1 MNFLVLFINTF
12 TDPIVSFQEIKKKNN
27 WKTSY
32 MPLIVLMLLGAMGL
46 LLLKDLYY
54 DVQLEQ
60 SVKWIEN
67 SSQIP
72 DDQKE
77 DALKSIYES
86 FENPKPFSMLIMWL
100 TNIFAGPLRVI
111 MMTLIILMII
121 KVFFGL
127 ETNYLDLLPYVS
139 YSYLVTVLETLIKV
153 PLMLNKET
161 IEVFTGL
168 GLFEIGDKGTFINNL
183 FAGMDLFSVWRII
196 LIGIGLSVYYKK
208 SAKPFIIA
216 IFIYWL
222 FQISIFAA
230 LGSIFI

>member
-111 MMTLIILMII
+111 MMTLIVLMII

>member
-1 MNFLVLFINTF
+1 MKYLALFINIF
-12 TDPIVSFQEIKKKNN
+12 TDPIVSFQELKKTND
-27 WKTSY
+27 WKTSF
-32 MPLIVLMLLGAMGL
+32 MPLIVLMVLGAISL
-46 LLLKDLYY
+46 LLLKELYY

-77 DALKSIYES
+77 DALKSVYES
-86 FENPKPFSMLIMWL
+86 LETPRPFSILIMWL
-100 TNIFAGPLRVI
+100 TNVFAGPLRII
-111 MMTLIILMII
+111 MTTLIVLMIV
-121 KVFFGL
+121 KFFFG
-127 ETNYLDLLPYVS
+127 ESTRYSNLLPYVS
-139 YSYLVTVLETLIKV
+139 FSYLITILETVIKI
-153 PLMLNKET
+153 PLMINKWS
-161 IEVFTGL
+161 IDVYTGL
-168 GLFEIGDKGTFINNL
+168 GLLDISEKGTFINNL
-183 FAGMDLFSVWRII
+183 FAAVDLFSVWRII

-230 LGSIFI
+230 LGSLFI

>member
-1 MNFLVLFINTF
+1 MNYLALFINIF
-12 TDPIVSFQEIKKKNN
+12 TDPIVSFQELKKIND
-27 WKTSY
+27 WKTSF
-32 MPLIVLMLLGAMGL
+32 MPLIVLMLLGAVSL
-46 LLLKDLYY
+46 LLLKELYY

-77 DALKSIYES
+77 DALKSVYES
-86 FENPKPFSMLIMWL
+86 LENPRPFSILIMWL
-100 TNIFAGPLRVI
+100 TNVFAGPLRII
-111 MMTLIILMII
+111 MTTLIVLMIV
-121 KVFFGL
+121 KFFFG
-127 ETNYLDLLPYVS
+127 ESIRYSNLLPYVS
-139 YSYLVTVLETLIKV
+139 FSYLITVLETVIKI
-153 PLMLNKET
+153 PLMINKWS
-161 IEVFTGL
+161 IDVYTGL
-168 GLFEIGDKGTFINNL
+168 GLLDIGEKGTFINNL
-183 FAGMDLFSVWRII
+183 FAAMDLFSVWRII

-230 LGSIFI
+230 LGSLFI

>member
-111 MMTLIILMII
+111 MMTLIVLMII

-168 GLFEIGDKGTFINNL
+168 GLLEIGDKGTFINNL

>member
-111 MMTLIILMII
+111 MMTLIVLIII

>member
-1 MNFLVLFINTF
+1 MKYLALFINIF
-12 TDPIVSFQEIKKKNN
+12 TDPIVSFQELKKIND
-27 WKTSY
+27 WKTSF
-32 MPLIVLMLLGAMGL
+32 MPLIVLMLLGAVSL
-46 LLLKDLYY
+46 LLLKELYY

-77 DALKSIYES
+77 DALKSVYES
-86 FENPKPFSMLIMWL
+86 LENPRPFSILIMWL
-100 TNIFAGPLRVI
+100 TNVFAGPLRII
-111 MMTLIILMII
+111 MTTLIVLMIV
-121 KVFFGL
+121 KFFFG
-127 ETNYLDLLPYVS
+127 ESTRYSNLLPYVS
-139 YSYLVTVLETLIKV
+139 FSYLITILETVIKI
-153 PLMLNKET
+153 PLMINKWS
-161 IEVFTGL
+161 IDVYTGL
-168 GLFEIGDKGTFINNL
+168 GLLGIGEKGTFINNL
-183 FAGMDLFSVWRII
+183 FAAVDLFSVWRII

-230 LGSIFI
+230 LGSLFI

>member
-1 MNFLVLFINTF
+1 MKYLALFINIF
-12 TDPIVSFQEIKKKNN
+12 TDPIVSFQELKKIND
-27 WKTSY
+27 WKTSF
-32 MPLIVLMLLGAMGL
+32 MPLIVLMLLGAVSL
-46 LLLKDLYY
+46 LLLKELYY

-77 DALKSIYES
+77 DALKSVYES
-86 FENPKPFSMLIMWL
+86 LENPRPFSILIMWL
-100 TNIFAGPLRVI
+100 TNVFAGPLRII
-111 MMTLIILMII
+111 MTTLIVLMIV
-121 KVFFGL
+121 KFFFG
-127 ETNYLDLLPYVS
+127 ESIRYSNLLPYVS
-139 YSYLVTVLETLIKV
+139 FSYLITVLETVIKI
-153 PLMLNKET
+153 PLMINKWS
-161 IEVFTGL
+161 IDVYTGL
-168 GLFEIGDKGTFINNL
+168 GLLDIGEKGTFINNL
-183 FAGMDLFSVWRII
+183 FAAMDLFSVWRII

-230 LGSIFI
+230 LGSLFI

>member
-1 MNFLVLFINTF
+1 MKYLALFINIF
-12 TDPIVSFQEIKKKNN
+12 TDPIVSFQELKKTND
-27 WKTSY
+27 WKTSF
-32 MPLIVLMLLGAMGL
+32 MPLIVLMVLGAVSL
-46 LLLKDLYY
+46 LLLKELYY

-77 DALKSIYES
+77 DALKSVYES
-86 FENPKPFSMLIMWL
+86 LENPRPFSILIMWL
-100 TNIFAGPLRVI
+100 TNVFAGPLRII
-111 MMTLIILMII
+111 MTTLIVLMIV
-121 KVFFGL
+121 KFFFG
-127 ETNYLDLLPYVS
+127 ESTRYSNLLPYVS
-139 YSYLVTVLETLIKV
+139 FSYLITILETVIKI
-153 PLMLNKET
+153 PLMINKWS
-161 IEVFTGL
+161 IDVYTGL
-168 GLFEIGDKGTFINNL
+168 GLLGIGEKGTFINNL
-183 FAGMDLFSVWRII
+183 FAAVDLFSVWRII

-230 LGSIFI
+230 LGSLFI

>member
-1 MNFLVLFINTF
+1 MKYLALFINIF
-12 TDPIVSFQEIKKKNN
+12 TDPIVSFQELKKTND
-27 WKTSY
+27 WKTSF
-32 MPLIVLMLLGAMGL
+32 MPLIVLMVLGAISL
-46 LLLKDLYY
+46 LLLKELYY

-77 DALKSIYES
+77 DALKSVYES
-86 FENPKPFSMLIMWL
+86 LENPRPFSILIMWL
-100 TNIFAGPLRVI
+100 TNVFAGPLRII
-111 MMTLIILMII
+111 MTTLIVLMIV
-121 KVFFGL
+121 KFFFG
-127 ETNYLDLLPYVS
+127 ESTSYSNLLPYIS
-139 YSYLVTVLETLIKV
+139 FSYLVTVLETVIKI
-153 PLMLNKET
+153 PLMLNKWS
-161 IEVFTGL
+161 IDVYTGL
-168 GLFEIGDKGTFINNL
+168 GLLGIGEKGTFINNL
-183 FAGMDLFSVWRII
+183 FAAMDLFSVWRII

-230 LGSIFI
+230 LGSLFI

>member
-1 MNFLVLFINTF
+1 
-12 TDPIVSFQEIKKKNN
+12 
-27 WKTSY
+27 
-32 MPLIVLMLLGAMGL
+32 
-46 LLLKDLYY
+46 
-54 DVQLEQ
+54 
-60 SVKWIEN
+60 
-67 SSQIP
+67 
-72 DDQKE
+72 
-77 DALKSIYES
+77 
-86 FENPKPFSMLIMWL
+86 
-100 TNIFAGPLRVI
+100 
-111 MMTLIILMII
+111 MII

>member
-111 MMTLIILMII
+111 MMTLIVLMII

-230 LGSIFI
+230 LGSLFI

>member
-1 MNFLVLFINTF
+1 MKYLALFINIF
-12 TDPIVSFQEIKKKNN
+12 TDPIVSFQELKKTND
-27 WKTSY
+27 WKTSF
-32 MPLIVLMLLGAMGL
+32 MPLIVLMLLGAVSL
-46 LLLKDLYY
+46 LLLKELYY

-77 DALKSIYES
+77 DALKSVYES
-86 FENPKPFSMLIMWL
+86 LENPRPFSILIMWL
-100 TNIFAGPLRVI
+100 TNVFAGPLRII
-111 MMTLIILMII
+111 MTTLIVLMIV
-121 KVFFGL
+121 KFFFG
-127 ETNYLDLLPYVS
+127 ESTRYSNLLPYVS
-139 YSYLVTVLETLIKV
+139 FSYLITVLETVIKI
-153 PLMLNKET
+153 PLMINKWS
-161 IEVFTGL
+161 IDVYTGL
-168 GLFEIGDKGTFINNL
+168 GLLDISEKGTFINNL
-183 FAGMDLFSVWRII
+183 FAAMDLFSVWRII

-230 LGSIFI
+230 LGSLFI